1 MQKWTHLTIWT
12 NIPGHNI
19 LIFGHKSLVT
29 TSLILFYCASTPK
42 SIFAT
47 ETMNIFALQ
56 VSRLEST

>member
-19 LIFGHKSLVT
+19 LIFGHISLVT

-47 ETMNIFALQ
+47 ESMNIFALQ
-56 VSRLEST
+56 VTRLEST